1 MISAD
6 TLKKVDAYWAGY
18 FGCTVEDLNGNAT
31 RVFTHAALKSAD
43 LALAFRHGD
52 ACIISVPESSPEIE
66 RSKLRAVKPPQ
77 AFDAEFLAKVFVI
90 DSDKVTG
97 PAWVGVADRASFRPS
112 KSQAR
117 LLTSADEAAMRDL
130 AEGCGETAWK
140 QSKIELDRLTNFGL
154 FVGPKLV
161 AASGYVNMGGVLAY
175 IGVIT
180 HPDHRGKGY
189 AKSVVTASM
198 THALEK
204 SLLPMWRTLEAHE
217 AAVQLAGAMGFQ
229 KYASTLDVQLTPDE
243 F

>member
-6 TLKKVDAYWAGY
+6 TLQKVDSYWASY
-18 FGCTVEDLNGNAT
+18 FGCAVGDLNGSAT
-31 RVFTHAALKSAD
+31 RVFTHAALAD
-43 LALAFRHGD
+43 YDGALAFRHGD
-52 ACIISVPESSPEIE
+52 ACIVSVPESTPEIE
-66 RSKLRAVKPPQ
+66 RAKLRAAKPAQ
-77 AFDAEFLAKVFVI
+77 AFDAQFLAKVFVI
-90 DSDKVTG
+90 NSDNITG
-97 PAWVGVADRASFRPS
+97 PAWVGVADGSSFKPA

-117 LLTSADEAAMRDL
+117 LLTAADEAAMREM

-140 QSKIELDRLTNFGL
+140 QSKIAVDRQTNFGI

-161 AASGYVNMGGVLAY
+161 AASGYLNMGGLLAY

-204 SLLPMWRTLEAHE
+204 NLFPMWRTLEAHGT
-217 AAVQLAGAMGFQ
+217 AVQLAGAMGFQ
-229 KYASTLDVQLTPDE
+229 KYASTLDVQLTEDE

>member
-1 MISAD
+1 MISTE

-18 FGCTVEDLNGNAT
+18 FGCTESDLNGAET
-31 RVFTHAALKSAD
+31 KVFTHAALGNFD
-43 LALAFRHGD
+43 GALVFRRKD
-52 ACIISVPESSPEIE
+52 ACIVSVPATSPEIE
-66 RSKLRAVKPPQ
+66 RSKLRSAKPAQ
-77 AFDAEFLAKVFVI
+77 AFDARFLANVFVI
-90 DSDKVTG
+90 STDKITG
-97 PAWVGVADRASFRPS
+97 PAWVGVADRSSFKPA
-112 KSQAR
+112 KSAAR
-117 LLTSADEAAMRDL
+117 LLTAADEAAMRDL

-140 QSKIELDRLTNFGL
+140 QSKIAVDRQTNFGL

-161 AASGYVNMGGVLAY
+161 AASGYLNMGGLLAY

-204 SLLPMWRTLEAHE
+204 NLFPMWRTLEAHGT
-217 AAVQLAGAMGFQ
+217 AVQLAGAMGFQ
-229 KYASTLDVQLTPDE
+229 KYASTLDVQLTEDE